1 MHLRHLFFIASSFCL
16 FACGESEAPTNTEKK
31 NAEVAGTCTDP
42 SINITIDDVQSTMT
56 AHILNTRNEC
66 TVDGDVF
73 TFTGEEREHDIVYDY
88 KFVGDT
94 LILAARGDGFQ
105 EIVLVGGKN
114 GNLKARWKVLPGY
127 RFINGSI
134 VKEDEESATTPDHF
148 DISENCLFIE
158 DNSLSNWDYTESR
171 LTAWIYDNLFSRY
184 KFIHSSNAYG
194 DELFTRGGDQVASAK
209 EEYGITVL
217 EKTRTSETITAF
229 GQTVSIRYDNIQSD
243 TRYYI
248 FRSYDAT
255 VEANGKSCNYTYLYM
270 SEVPEEACKAEY
282 KDYIEVKDNKA
293 VRVNRDDTE
302 SFAQCL
308 LGLLE

>member
-42 SINITIDDVQSTMT
+42 SIKITIDDVQNTMT
-56 AHILNTRNEC
+56 AHLSSMRNEC

-73 TFTGEEREHDIVYDY
+73 TFTGEERKHDIVYDY

-105 EIVLVGGKN
+105 EIVLVRGKN
-114 GNLKARWKVLPGY
+114 GNLTARWEVLPGY

-134 VKEDEESATTPDHF
+134 VKEDEESSTTPDHF

-158 DNSLSNWDYTESR
+158 DNSLTDWDYTESR
-171 LTAWIYDNLFSRY
+171 MTAWIYDNLFSHY
-184 KFIHSSNAYG
+184 KFVHSSNAYG
-194 DELFTRGGDQVASAK
+194 NELFAQGGDQIASAK

-217 EKTRTSETITAF
+217 KKTRTSETITAF

-248 FRSYDAT
+248 FSSYDAT

-282 KDYIEVKDNKA
+282 KNYIEVKDNKA

>member
-1 MHLRHLFFIASSFCL
+1 
-16 FACGESEAPTNTEKK
+16 
-31 NAEVAGTCTDP
+31 
-42 SINITIDDVQSTMT
+42 MT

-73 TFTGEEREHDIVYDY
+73 TFTGEERKRDIVYDY
-88 KFVGDT
+88 QFVGDT
-94 LILAARGDGFQ
+94 LILAARGEGYQ

-114 GNLKARWKVLPGY
+114 GNLSARWKVLPGY

-134 VKEDEESATTPDHF
+134 IKEDEESATSPDHF

-158 DNSLSNWDYTESR
+158 DNSFTDWDYTESR
-171 LTAWIYDNLFSRY
+171 MTAWIYDNLFSRY

-194 DELFTRGGDQVASAK
+194 DELFTRGDDQVTSAK
-209 EEYGITVL
+209 EQYGITVL
-217 EKTRTSETITAF
+217 EKNRTSETIEAF
-229 GQTVSIRYDNIQSD
+229 GQTVSIRYTNIQRD
-243 TRYYI
+243 TRNYI
-248 FRSYDAT
+248 FGSYDAT
-255 VEANGKSCNYTYLYM
+255 VEANGKFCNYTYFYM
-270 SEVPEEACKAEY
+270 SEVTKEVCKAEY

>member
-1 MHLRHLFFIASSFCL
+1 MHLRHLFIIASSFCL
-16 FACGESEAPTNTEKK
+16 FACGESETPTNTEKK
-31 NAEVAGTCTDP
+31 NAEVAETCTAP

-73 TFTGEEREHDIVYDY
+73 TFTGEKRERDLVYDY
-88 KFVGDT
+88 QFVGDT
-94 LILAARGDGFQ
+94 LILAARGEGYQ

-114 GNLKARWKVLPGY
+114 GNLSARWKVLPGY

-134 VKEDEESATTPDHF
+134 VQEDEESATTPDHF

-171 LTAWIYDNLFSRY
+171 MTAWIYDNLFSRY

-217 EKTRTSETITAF
+217 EKTRTSETIMAF

>member
-1 MHLRHLFFIASSFCL
+1 MHLRHLFFITSTFL
-16 FACGESEAPTNTEKK
+16 FFACGESEAPTNTVKK

-56 AHILNTRNEC
+56 AHISNMRNEC
-66 TVDGDVF
+66 TVDGEVF
-73 TFTGEEREHDIVYDY
+73 TFTGEERNRDIVFDY
-88 KFVGDT
+88 QFIGDT
-94 LILAARGDGFQ
+94 LILAARGEGYQ

-114 GNLKARWKVLPGY
+114 GNLSARWKVLPGY

-134 VKEDEESATTPDHF
+134 VQEEVSSDTPNDYY
-148 DISENCLFIE
+148 DISESCLFIE

-217 EKTRTSETITAF
+217 EKTRTSETIMAF